1 MENIN
6 INKNIA
12 IKLSNLNKSYS
23 KKQVLF
29 DINLDIYEGELFGF
43 IGKNGVGK
51 STTIECIL
59 GSKLF
64 DTGEILV
71 EGINIKEKPIE
82 VKKMIGYV
90 ASEPTCYEDMTGA
103 KYLEFVAS
111 IYQISPQIFV
121 KNLDFLVRKF
131 EFKEEDLYRQISE
144 YSHGMK
150 QKVCLMASLIHNPK
164 IWILDEPTV
173 GLDAMSANE
182 LSLLM
187 KDYVKHGNT
196 VFVASHNIDL
206 IAKLCD
212 RVAIIKDGKI
222 YNIFDLKREPS
233 LRNRIQNIFLRLYQE
248 KDKDDR
254 SISS

>member
-1 MENIN
+1 MN
-6 INKNIA
+6 NIA
-12 IKLSNLNKSYS
+12 IKLTNLNKSYG
-23 KKQVLF
+23 KKKVLY
-29 DINLDIYEGELFGF
+29 DINLEIYQGELFGF

-51 STTIECIL
+51 STTIDCIL

-64 DTGEILV
+64 DSGEILV
-71 EGINIKEKPIE
+71 NDINIKEKPIK

-103 KYLEFVAS
+103 KYLQFVAS
-111 IYQISPQIFV
+111 IYEISPQIFV
-121 KNLDFLVRKF
+121 KNLDYLLKKF
-131 EFKEEDLYRQISE
+131 EFKEEDLYRQIKE

-150 QKVCLMASLIHNPK
+150 QKICLIASLIHNPK

-196 VFVASHNIDL
+196 CFVASHNIDL
-206 IAKLCD
+206 ISKLCD

-222 YNIFDLKREPS
+222 YQIFDLKHEPS
-233 LRNRIQNIFLRLYQE
+233 LRNKIQNIFLRLYQE
-248 KDKDDR
+248 KEVK
-254 SISS
+254 

>member
-1 MENIN
+1 MPELIPS
-6 INKNIA
+6 
-12 IKLSNLNKSYS
+12 IKITNLNKSYG
-23 KKQVLF
+23 KKQVLY
-29 DINLDIYEGELFGF
+29 DINLEIYEGELFGF
-43 IGKNGVGK
+43 IGINGVGK

-64 DTGEILV
+64 DSGEILV
-71 EGINIKEKPIE
+71 DGLDIKKEPIK
-82 VKKMIGYV
+82 VKNMIGYV
-90 ASEPTCYEDMTGA
+90 ASEPTCYEDMKGA
-103 KYLEFVAS
+103 EYLQFIAS

-121 KNLDFLVRKF
+121 KNLDYLVKKF
-131 EFKEEDLYRQISE
+131 EFKEEDLYRKINE

-150 QKVCLMASLIHNPK
+150 QKICLIASLIHNPK

-196 VFVASHNIDL
+196 CFVASHNIDL

-222 YNIFDLKREPS
+222 YQIFDLKKEPS
-233 LRNRIQNIFLRLYQE
+233 LRNKIQNIFLRLYQQ
-248 KDKDDR
+248 
-254 SISS
+254 

>member
-1 MENIN
+1 MSN
-6 INKNIA
+6 NIA
-12 IKLSNLNKSYS
+12 IKLTNLNKSYG
-23 KKQVLF
+23 KKQVLY
-29 DINLDIYEGELFGF
+29 DINLEIYQGELFGF

-51 STTIECIL
+51 STTIDCIL

-64 DTGEILV
+64 DSGEILV
-71 EGINIKEKPIE
+71 NDLNIKEKPIK

-103 KYLEFVAS
+103 KYLQFVAS
-111 IYQISPQIFV
+111 IYEISPQIFV
-121 KNLDFLVRKF
+121 KNLDYLLKKF
-131 EFKEEDLYRQISE
+131 EFKEEDLYRQIKE

-150 QKVCLMASLIHNPK
+150 QKICLIASLIHNPK

-196 VFVASHNIDL
+196 CFVASHNIDL
-206 IAKLCD
+206 ISKLCD
-212 RVAIIKDGKI
+212 RVAIIKDGRI
-222 YNIFDLKREPS
+222 YRIFDLKHEPS
-233 LRNRIQNIFLRLYQE
+233 LRNKIQNIFLRLYQE
-248 KDKDDR
+248 KEVK
-254 SISS
+254 

>member
-1 MENIN
+1 MPR
-6 INKNIA
+6 IA
-12 IKLSNLNKSYS
+12 IKLTNLNKSYG
-23 KKQVLF
+23 KKKVLY
-29 DINLDIYEGELFGF
+29 DINLEIYQGELFGF

-51 STTIECIL
+51 STTIDCIL

-64 DTGEILV
+64 DSGEILV
-71 EGINIKEKPIE
+71 NDINIKEKPIK

-103 KYLEFVAS
+103 KYLQFVAS
-111 IYQISPQIFV
+111 IYEISPQIFV
-121 KNLDFLVRKF
+121 KNLDYLLKKF
-131 EFKEEDLYRQISE
+131 EFKEEDLYRQIKE

-150 QKVCLMASLIHNPK
+150 QKICLIASLIHNPK

-196 VFVASHNIDL
+196 CFVASHNIDL
-206 IAKLCD
+206 ISKLCD

-222 YNIFDLKREPS
+222 YQIFDLKHEPS
-233 LRNRIQNIFLRLYQE
+233 LRNKIQNIFLRLYQE
-248 KDKDDR
+248 KETK
-254 SISS
+254 

>member
-1 MENIN
+1 MPH
-6 INKNIA
+6 IA
-12 IKLSNLNKSYS
+12 IKLTNLNKSYG
-23 KKQVLF
+23 KKKVLY
-29 DINLDIYEGELFGF
+29 DINLEIYQGELFGF

-51 STTIECIL
+51 STTIDCIL

-64 DTGEILV
+64 DSGGILV
-71 EGINIKEKPIE
+71 NDLNIKEKPIK

-103 KYLEFVAS
+103 KYLQFVAS
-111 IYQISPQIFV
+111 IYEISPQIFV
-121 KNLDFLVRKF
+121 KNLDYLLKKF
-131 EFKEEDLYRQISE
+131 EFKEEDLYRQIKE

-150 QKVCLMASLIHNPK
+150 QKICLIASLIHNPK

-196 VFVASHNIDL
+196 CFVASHNIDL
-206 IAKLCD
+206 ISKLCD
-212 RVAIIKDGKI
+212 RVAIIKDGRI
-222 YNIFDLKREPS
+222 YQIFDLKHEPS
-233 LRNRIQNIFLRLYQE
+233 LRNKIQNIFLRLYQE
-248 KDKDDR
+248 KETK
-254 SISS
+254 

>member
-1 MENIN
+1 MP
-6 INKNIA
+6 NIA
-12 IKLSNLNKSYS
+12 IKLTNLNKSYG
-23 KKQVLF
+23 KKKVLY
-29 DINLDIYEGELFGF
+29 DINLEIYQGELFGF

-51 STTIECIL
+51 STTIDCIL

-64 DTGEILV
+64 DSGEILV
-71 EGINIKEKPIE
+71 NDINIKVKPIK

-103 KYLEFVAS
+103 KYLQFVAS
-111 IYQISPQIFV
+111 IYEISPQIFV
-121 KNLDFLVRKF
+121 KNLDYLLKKF
-131 EFKEEDLYRQISE
+131 EFKEEDLYRQIKE

-150 QKVCLMASLIHNPK
+150 QKICLIASLIHNPK

-196 VFVASHNIDL
+196 CFVASHNIDL
-206 IAKLCD
+206 ISKLCD
-212 RVAIIKDGKI
+212 RVAIIKDGRI
-222 YNIFDLKREPS
+222 YQIFDLKHEPS
-233 LRNRIQNIFLRLYQE
+233 LRNKIQNIFLRLYQE
-248 KDKDDR
+248 KETK
-254 SISS
+254 

>member
-1 MENIN
+1 MNEE
-6 INKNIA
+6 
-12 IKLSNLNKSYS
+12 IKTSIKITNLNKSYN

-29 DINLDIYEGELFGF
+29 DINLEVYEGELFGF

-51 STTIECIL
+51 STTIECVL

-71 EGINIKEKPIE
+71 EGLDIKEKPIE

-90 ASEPTCYEDMTGA
+90 ASEPTCYEDMSGIQ
-103 KYLEFVAS
+103 YLQFIAS
-111 IYQISPQIFV
+111 LYKVNPQIFI
-121 KNLDFLVRKF
+121 KNLTFLEKKF
-131 EFKEEDLYRQISE
+131 EFLEEDLYREIKE

-173 GLDAMSANE
+173 GLDAMSTNE

-196 VFVASHNIDL
+196 CFVASHNIDL

-212 RVAIIKDGKI
+212 RVAIIKDGRI
-222 YNIFDLKREPS
+222 YEVYDLKHEPS
-233 LRNRIQNIFLRLYQE
+233 LRNRIEKIFLKLYQE
-248 KDKDDR
+248 KEE
-254 SISS
+254 

>member
-1 MENIN
+1 MP
-6 INKNIA
+6 NIA
-12 IKLSNLNKSYS
+12 IKLTNLNKSYG
-23 KKQVLF
+23 KKKVLY
-29 DINLDIYEGELFGF
+29 DINLEIYQGELFGF

-51 STTIECIL
+51 STTIDCIL

-64 DTGEILV
+64 DSGEILV
-71 EGINIKEKPIE
+71 NDINIKEKPIK

-103 KYLEFVAS
+103 KYLQFVAS
-111 IYQISPQIFV
+111 IYEISPQIFV
-121 KNLDFLVRKF
+121 KNLDYLLKKF
-131 EFKEEDLYRQISE
+131 EFKEEDLKI
-144 YSHGMK
+144 
-150 QKVCLMASLIHNPK
+150 CLIASLIHNPK

-196 VFVASHNIDL
+196 CFVASHNIDL
-206 IAKLCD
+206 ISKLCD

-222 YNIFDLKREPS
+222 YQIFDLKHEPS
-233 LRNRIQNIFLRLYQE
+233 LRNKIQNIFLRLYQE
-248 KDKDDR
+248 KETK
-254 SISS
+254 

>member
-1 MENIN
+1 MEQELNN
-6 INKNIA
+6 NIA
-12 IKLSNLNKSYS
+12 IKISELNKCYG
-23 KKQVLF
+23 KKQVLY
-29 DINLDIYEGELFGF
+29 DINLEINRGELFGF

-59 GSKLF
+59 GAKIF
-64 DTGEILV
+64 DSGIIEV

-90 ASEPTCYEDMTGA
+90 ASEPTCYEDMIGL
-103 KYLEFVAS
+103 KYIEFIAS
-111 IYQISPQIFV
+111 IYKISPQIFV
-121 KNLDFLVRKF
+121 KNLEYLLNKF
-131 EFKEEDLYRQISE
+131 EFKEEDLYREIRE

-150 QKVCLMASLIHNPK
+150 QKVCLIASLIHNPK

-196 VFVASHNIDL
+196 CFVASHNIDL
-206 IAKLCD
+206 ISKLCD

-222 YNIFDLKREPS
+222 FAVYDLKREPS
-233 LRNRIQNIFLRLYQE
+233 LRNRISNIFLKLYQE
-248 KDKDDR
+248 KKND
-254 SISS
+254 

>member
-1 MENIN
+1 MSETLNSS
-6 INKNIA
+6 
-12 IKLSNLNKSYS
+12 IKLVNLNKSYN

-29 DINLDIYEGELFGF
+29 DINLEIYEGELFGF

-64 DTGEILV
+64 DSGEIYV
-71 EGINIKEKPIE
+71 EGLDIKDKPIE

-90 ASEPTCYEDMTGA
+90 ASEPTCYEDMSGIQ
-103 KYLEFVAS
+103 YLQFVSS
-111 IYQISPQIFV
+111 IYQINPQIFF
-121 KNLDFLVRKF
+121 KNLTYLLKKF
-131 EFKEEDLYRQISE
+131 EFNEEDLYREIRE

-150 QKVCLMASLIHNPK
+150 QKVCLIASLIHNPK
-164 IWILDEPTV
+164 IRILDEPTV

-196 VFVASHNIDL
+196 CFVASHNIDL
-206 IAKLCD
+206 ISKLCD
-212 RVAIIKDGKI
+212 RVAIIKDGRI
-222 YNIFDLKREPS
+222 YEVYDLKHEPS
-233 LRNRIQNIFLRLYQE
+233 LRNRIEKIFLKLYQE
-248 KDKDDR
+248 NKE
-254 SISS
+254 

>member
-1 MENIN
+1 MPNT
-6 INKNIA
+6 A
-12 IKLSNLNKSYS
+12 IKLTNLNKSYG
-23 KKQVLF
+23 KKQVLY
-29 DINLDIYEGELFGF
+29 DINLEIYQGELFGF

-51 STTIECIL
+51 STTIDCIL

-64 DTGEILV
+64 DSGEILV
-71 EGINIKEKPIE
+71 NDLNIKEKPIK

-103 KYLEFVAS
+103 KYLQFVAS
-111 IYQISPQIFV
+111 IYEISPQIFV
-121 KNLDFLVRKF
+121 KNLDYLLKKF
-131 EFKEEDLYRQISE
+131 EFKEENLYRQIKE

-150 QKVCLMASLIHNPK
+150 QKICLIASLIHNPK

-196 VFVASHNIDL
+196 CFVASHNIDL
-206 IAKLCD
+206 ISKLCD
-212 RVAIIKDGKI
+212 RVAIIKDGRI
-222 YNIFDLKREPS
+222 YQIFDLKHEPS
-233 LRNRIQNIFLRLYQE
+233 LRNKIQNIFLSLYQE
-248 KDKDDR
+248 KEVK
-254 SISS
+254 

>member
-1 MENIN
+1 MP
-6 INKNIA
+6 NIA
-12 IKLSNLNKSYS
+12 IKLTNLNKSYG
-23 KKQVLF
+23 KKKVLY
-29 DINLDIYEGELFGF
+29 DINLKIYQGELFGF

-51 STTIECIL
+51 STTIDCIL

-64 DTGEILV
+64 DSGEILV
-71 EGINIKEKPIE
+71 NDLNIKEKPIK

-103 KYLEFVAS
+103 KYLQFVAS
-111 IYQISPQIFV
+111 IYEISPQIFV
-121 KNLDFLVRKF
+121 KNLDYLLKKF
-131 EFKEEDLYRQISE
+131 ESKEEDLYRQIKE

-150 QKVCLMASLIHNPK
+150 QKICLIASLIHNPK

-196 VFVASHNIDL
+196 CFVASHNIDL
-206 IAKLCD
+206 ISKLCD
-212 RVAIIKDGKI
+212 RVAIIKDGRI
-222 YNIFDLKREPS
+222 YQIFDLKHEPS
-233 LRNRIQNIFLRLYQE
+233 LRNKIQNIFLRLYQE
-248 KDKDDR
+248 KEVK
-254 SISS
+254 

>member
-1 MENIN
+1 MP
-6 INKNIA
+6 NIA
-12 IKLSNLNKSYS
+12 IKLTNLNKSYG
-23 KKQVLF
+23 KKKVLY
-29 DINLDIYEGELFGF
+29 DINLEIYQGELFGF

-51 STTIECIL
+51 STTIDCIL

-64 DTGEILV
+64 DSGEILV
-71 EGINIKEKPIE
+71 NDINIKEKPIK

-103 KYLEFVAS
+103 KYLQFVAS
-111 IYQISPQIFV
+111 IYEISPQIFV
-121 KNLDFLVRKF
+121 KNLDYLLKKF
-131 EFKEEDLYRQISE
+131 EFKEEDLYRQIKE

-150 QKVCLMASLIHNPK
+150 QKICLIASLIHNPK

-196 VFVASHNIDL
+196 CFVASHNIDL
-206 IAKLCD
+206 ISKLCD

-222 YNIFDLKREPS
+222 YQIFDLKHEPS
-233 LRNRIQNIFLRLYQE
+233 LRNKIQNIFLRLYQE
-248 KDKDDR
+248 KETK
-254 SISS
+254 

>member
-1 MENIN
+1 MPT
-6 INKNIA
+6 IA
-12 IKLSNLNKSYS
+12 IKLTNLNKSYG
-23 KKQVLF
+23 KKKVLY
-29 DINLDIYEGELFGF
+29 DINLEIYQGELFGF

-51 STTIECIL
+51 STTIDCIL

-64 DTGEILV
+64 DSGEILV
-71 EGINIKEKPIE
+71 NNLNIKEKPIK

-103 KYLEFVAS
+103 KYLQFVAS
-111 IYQISPQIFV
+111 IYEISPQIFV
-121 KNLDFLVRKF
+121 KNLDYLLKKF
-131 EFKEEDLYRQISE
+131 EFKEEDLYRQIKE

-150 QKVCLMASLIHNPK
+150 QKICLIASLIHNPK

-196 VFVASHNIDL
+196 CFVASHNIDL
-206 IAKLCD
+206 ISKLCD

-222 YNIFDLKREPS
+222 YQIFDLKHEPS
-233 LRNRIQNIFLRLYQE
+233 LRNKIQNIFLRLYQE
-248 KDKDDR
+248 KETK
-254 SISS
+254 

>member
-1 MENIN
+1 MPR
-6 INKNIA
+6 IA
-12 IKLSNLNKSYS
+12 IKLTNLNKSYG
-23 KKQVLF
+23 KKQVLY
-29 DINLDIYEGELFGF
+29 DINLEIYQGELFGF

-51 STTIECIL
+51 STTIDCIL

-64 DTGEILV
+64 DSGEILV
-71 EGINIKEKPIE
+71 NDLNIKEKPIK

-103 KYLEFVAS
+103 KYLQFVAS
-111 IYQISPQIFV
+111 IYEISPQIFV
-121 KNLDFLVRKF
+121 KNLDYLLKKF
-131 EFKEEDLYRQISE
+131 EFKEEDLYRQIKE

-150 QKVCLMASLIHNPK
+150 QKICLIASLIHNPK

-196 VFVASHNIDL
+196 CFVASHNIDL
-206 IAKLCD
+206 ISKLCD

-222 YNIFDLKREPS
+222 YQIFDLKHEPS
-233 LRNRIQNIFLRLYQE
+233 LRNKIQNIFLRLYQE
-248 KDKDDR
+248 KETK
-254 SISS
+254 

>member
-1 MENIN
+1 MN
-6 INKNIA
+6 NIA
-12 IKLSNLNKSYS
+12 IKLTNLNKSYG
-23 KKQVLF
+23 KKKVLY
-29 DINLDIYEGELFGF
+29 DINLEIYQGELFGF

-51 STTIECIL
+51 STTIDCIL

-64 DTGEILV
+64 DSGEILV
-71 EGINIKEKPIE
+71 NNLNIKEKPIK

-103 KYLEFVAS
+103 KYIQFVAS
-111 IYQISPQIFV
+111 IYEISPQIFV
-121 KNLDFLVRKF
+121 KNLDYLLKKF
-131 EFKEEDLYRQISE
+131 EFKEEDLYRQIKE

-150 QKVCLMASLIHNPK
+150 QKICLIASLIHNPK

-196 VFVASHNIDL
+196 CFVASHNIDL
-206 IAKLCD
+206 ISKLCD

-222 YNIFDLKREPS
+222 YQIFDLKHEPS
-233 LRNRIQNIFLRLYQE
+233 LRNKIQNIFLRLYQE
-248 KDKDDR
+248 KETK
-254 SISS
+254 

>member
-1 MENIN
+1 MSN
-6 INKNIA
+6 NIA
-12 IKLSNLNKSYS
+12 IKLTNLNKSYG
-23 KKQVLF
+23 KKKVLY
-29 DINLDIYEGELFGF
+29 DINLEIYQGELFGF

-51 STTIECIL
+51 STTIDCIL

-64 DTGEILV
+64 DSGEILV
-71 EGINIKEKPIE
+71 NDLNIKEKPIK

-103 KYLEFVAS
+103 KYLQFVAS
-111 IYQISPQIFV
+111 IYEISPQIFV
-121 KNLDFLVRKF
+121 KNLDYLLKKF
-131 EFKEEDLYRQISE
+131 EFKEEDLYRQIKE

-150 QKVCLMASLIHNPK
+150 QKICLIASLIHNPK

-196 VFVASHNIDL
+196 CFVASHNIDL
-206 IAKLCD
+206 ISKLCD
-212 RVAIIKDGKI
+212 RVAIIKDGRI
-222 YNIFDLKREPS
+222 YQIFDLKHEPS
-233 LRNRIQNIFLRLYQE
+233 LRNKIQNIFLRLYQE
-248 KDKDDR
+248 KEVK
-254 SISS
+254 

>member
-1 MENIN
+1 MSETLSSS
-6 INKNIA
+6 
-12 IKLSNLNKSYS
+12 IKLVNLNKSYN

-29 DINLDIYEGELFGF
+29 DINLEIYEGELFGF

-64 DTGEILV
+64 DSGEIFV
-71 EGINIKEKPIE
+71 EGLDIKDKPIE

-90 ASEPTCYEDMTGA
+90 TSEPTCYEDMSGLQ
-103 KYLEFVAS
+103 YLQFVSS
-111 IYQISPQIFV
+111 IYQINPQIFF
-121 KNLDFLVRKF
+121 KNLTYLLKKF
-131 EFKEEDLYRQISE
+131 EFNEEDLYREIRE

-150 QKVCLMASLIHNPK
+150 QKVCLIASLIHNPK

-196 VFVASHNIDL
+196 CFVASHNIDL
-206 IAKLCD
+206 ISKLCD
-212 RVAIIKDGKI
+212 RVAIIKDGRI
-222 YNIFDLKREPS
+222 YEVYDLKHEPS
-233 LRNRIQNIFLRLYQE
+233 LRNRIEKIFLKLYQE
-248 KDKDDR
+248 KEE
-254 SISS
+254 

>member
-1 MENIN
+1 MPH
-6 INKNIA
+6 IA
-12 IKLSNLNKSYS
+12 IKLTNLNKSYG
-23 KKQVLF
+23 KKKVLY
-29 DINLDIYEGELFGF
+29 DINLEIYQGELFGF

-51 STTIECIL
+51 STTIDCIL

-64 DTGEILV
+64 DSGEILV
-71 EGINIKEKPIE
+71 NDLNIKEKPIK

-103 KYLEFVAS
+103 KYLQFVAS
-111 IYQISPQIFV
+111 IYEISPQIFV
-121 KNLDFLVRKF
+121 KNLDYLLKKF
-131 EFKEEDLYRQISE
+131 EFKEEDLYRQIKE

-150 QKVCLMASLIHNPK
+150 QKICLIASLIHNPK

-196 VFVASHNIDL
+196 CFVASHNIDL
-206 IAKLCD
+206 ISKLCD

-222 YNIFDLKREPS
+222 YQIFDLKHEPS
-233 LRNRIQNIFLRLYQE
+233 LRNKIQNIFLRLYQE
-248 KDKDDR
+248 KETK
-254 SISS
+254 

>member
-1 MENIN
+1 MP
-6 INKNIA
+6 NIA
-12 IKLSNLNKSYS
+12 IKLTNLNKSYG
-23 KKQVLF
+23 KKKVLY
-29 DINLDIYEGELFGF
+29 DINLEIYRGELFGF

-51 STTIECIL
+51 STTIDCIL

-64 DTGEILV
+64 DSGEILV
-71 EGINIKEKPIE
+71 NDLNIKEKPIK

-103 KYLEFVAS
+103 KYLQFVAS
-111 IYQISPQIFV
+111 IYEISPQIFV
-121 KNLDFLVRKF
+121 KNLDYLLKKF
-131 EFKEEDLYRQISE
+131 EFKEEDLYRQIKE

-150 QKVCLMASLIHNPK
+150 QKICLIASLIHNPN

-196 VFVASHNIDL
+196 CFVASHNIDL
-206 IAKLCD
+206 ISKLCD

-222 YNIFDLKREPS
+222 YQIFDLKHEPS
-233 LRNRIQNIFLRLYQE
+233 LRNKIQNIFLRLYQE
-248 KDKDDR
+248 KETK
-254 SISS
+254 

>member
-1 MENIN
+1 MP
-6 INKNIA
+6 NIA
-12 IKLSNLNKSYS
+12 IKLTNLNKSYG
-23 KKQVLF
+23 KKKVLY
-29 DINLDIYEGELFGF
+29 DVNIEIYQGELFGF

-51 STTIECIL
+51 STTIDCIL

-64 DTGEILV
+64 DSGEILV
-71 EGINIKEKPIE
+71 NDLNIKEKPIK

-103 KYLEFVAS
+103 KYLQFVAS
-111 IYQISPQIFV
+111 IYEISPQIFV
-121 KNLDFLVRKF
+121 KNLDYLLKKF
-131 EFKEEDLYRQISE
+131 EFKEEDLYREIKE

-150 QKVCLMASLIHNPK
+150 QKICLIASLIHNPS

-196 VFVASHNIDL
+196 CFVASHNIDL
-206 IAKLCD
+206 ISKLCD

-222 YNIFDLKREPS
+222 YQIFDLKHEPS
-233 LRNRIQNIFLRLYQE
+233 LRNKIQNIFLRLYQE
-248 KDKDDR
+248 KETK
-254 SISS
+254 

>member
-1 MENIN
+1 MPT
-6 INKNIA
+6 IA
-12 IKLSNLNKSYS
+12 IKLNNLNKSYG
-23 KKQVLF
+23 KKKVLY
-29 DINLDIYEGELFGF
+29 DINLEIYQGELFGF

-51 STTIECIL
+51 STTIDCIL

-64 DTGEILV
+64 DSGEILV
-71 EGINIKEKPIE
+71 NDINIKEKPIK

-90 ASEPTCYEDMTGA
+90 ASEPTCYEDMTGV
-103 KYLEFVAS
+103 KYLQFVAS
-111 IYQISPQIFV
+111 IYEISPQIFV
-121 KNLDFLVRKF
+121 KNLDYLLKKF
-131 EFKEEDLYRQISE
+131 EFKEEDLYRQIKE

-150 QKVCLMASLIHNPK
+150 QKICLIASLIHNPK

-196 VFVASHNIDL
+196 CFVASHNIDL
-206 IAKLCD
+206 ISKLCD

-222 YNIFDLKREPS
+222 YQIFDLKHEPS
-233 LRNRIQNIFLRLYQE
+233 LRNKIQNIFLRLYQE
-248 KDKDDR
+248 KETK
-254 SISS
+254 

>member
-1 MENIN
+1 MPH
-6 INKNIA
+6 IA
-12 IKLSNLNKSYS
+12 IKLTNLNKSYG
-23 KKQVLF
+23 KKKVLY
-29 DINLDIYEGELFGF
+29 DINLEIYQGELFGF

-51 STTIECIL
+51 STTIDCIL

-64 DTGEILV
+64 DSGEILV
-71 EGINIKEKPIE
+71 NDLNIKEKPIK

-103 KYLEFVAS
+103 KYLQFVAS
-111 IYQISPQIFV
+111 IYEISPQIFV
-121 KNLDFLVRKF
+121 KNLDYLLKKF
-131 EFKEEDLYRQISE
+131 EFKEEDLYRQIKE

-150 QKVCLMASLIHNPK
+150 QKICLIASLIHNPK

-196 VFVASHNIDL
+196 CFVASHNIDL
-206 IAKLCD
+206 ISKLCD

-222 YNIFDLKREPS
+222 YQIFDLKHEPS
-233 LRNRIQNIFLRLYQE
+233 LRNKIQNIFLRLYQE
-248 KDKDDR
+248 KEVK
-254 SISS
+254 

>member
-1 MENIN
+1 MSDQILTSS
-6 INKNIA
+6 
-12 IKLSNLNKSYS
+12 IKITNLNKSYN

-29 DINLDIYEGELFGF
+29 DINLEVYEGELFGF

-51 STTIECIL
+51 STTIECVL

-71 EGINIKEKPIE
+71 EGLDIKEKPIE

-90 ASEPTCYEDMTGA
+90 ASEPTCYEDMSGIQ
-103 KYLEFVAS
+103 YLQFIAS
-111 IYQISPQIFV
+111 LYKVNPQIFI
-121 KNLDFLVRKF
+121 KNLTFLEKKF
-131 EFKEEDLYRQISE
+131 EFLEEDLYREIKE

-173 GLDAMSANE
+173 GLDAMSTNE

-196 VFVASHNIDL
+196 CFVASHNIDL

-212 RVAIIKDGKI
+212 RVAIIKDGRIFNI
-222 YNIFDLKREPS
+222 YDLKREPS
-233 LRNRIQNIFLRLYQE
+233 LRNRIEKIFLKLYE
-248 KDKDDR
+248 GN
-254 SISS
+254 SE

>member
-1 MENIN
+1 MSN
-6 INKNIA
+6 NIA
-12 IKLSNLNKSYS
+12 IKLTNLNKSYG
-23 KKQVLF
+23 KKKVLY
-29 DINLDIYEGELFGF
+29 DINLEIYQGELFGF

-51 STTIECIL
+51 STTIDCIL

-64 DTGEILV
+64 DSGEILV
-71 EGINIKEKPIE
+71 NNLNIKEKPIK

-103 KYLEFVAS
+103 KYLQFVAS
-111 IYQISPQIFV
+111 IYEISPQIFV
-121 KNLDFLVRKF
+121 KNLDYLLKKF
-131 EFKEEDLYRQISE
+131 EFKEEDLYRQIKE

-150 QKVCLMASLIHNPK
+150 QKICLIASLIHNPK

-196 VFVASHNIDL
+196 CFVASHNIDL
-206 IAKLCD
+206 ISKLCD
-212 RVAIIKDGKI
+212 RVAIIKDGRI
-222 YNIFDLKREPS
+222 YQIFDLKHEPS
-233 LRNRIQNIFLRLYQE
+233 LRNKIQNIFLRLYQE
-248 KDKDDR
+248 KEVK
-254 SISS
+254 

>member
-1 MENIN
+1 MSN
-6 INKNIA
+6 NIA
-12 IKLSNLNKSYS
+12 IKLTNLNKSYG
-23 KKQVLF
+23 KKKVLY
-29 DINLDIYEGELFGF
+29 DVNLEIYQGELFGF

-51 STTIECIL
+51 STTIDCIL

-64 DTGEILV
+64 DSGEILV
-71 EGINIKEKPIE
+71 NDINIKEKPIK

-103 KYLEFVAS
+103 KYLQFVAS
-111 IYQISPQIFV
+111 IYEISPQIFV
-121 KNLDFLVRKF
+121 KNLDYLLKKF
-131 EFKEEDLYRQISE
+131 EFKEEDLYRQIKE

-150 QKVCLMASLIHNPK
+150 QKICLIASLIHNPK

-196 VFVASHNIDL
+196 CFVASHNIDL
-206 IAKLCD
+206 ISKLCD

-222 YNIFDLKREPS
+222 YQIFDLKHEPS
-233 LRNRIQNIFLRLYQE
+233 LRNKIQNIFLRLYQE
-248 KDKDDR
+248 KETK
-254 SISS
+254 

>member
-1 MENIN
+1 MSDQILTSS
-6 INKNIA
+6 
-12 IKLSNLNKSYS
+12 IKITNLNKSYN

-29 DINLDIYEGELFGF
+29 DINLEVYEGELFGF

-51 STTIECIL
+51 STTIECVL

-71 EGINIKEKPIE
+71 EGLDIKEKPIE
-82 VKKMIGYV
+82 VKKLIGYV
-90 ASEPTCYEDMTGA
+90 ASEPTCYEDMSGIQ
-103 KYLEFVAS
+103 YLQFIAS
-111 IYQISPQIFV
+111 LYKVNPQIFI
-121 KNLDFLVRKF
+121 KNLTFLEKKF
-131 EFKEEDLYRQISE
+131 EFLEEDLYREIKE

-173 GLDAMSANE
+173 GLDAMSTNE

-196 VFVASHNIDL
+196 CFVASHNIDL

-212 RVAIIKDGKI
+212 RVAIIKDGRIFNI
-222 YNIFDLKREPS
+222 YDLKREPS
-233 LRNRIQNIFLRLYQE
+233 LRNRIEKIFLKLYE
-248 KDKDDR
+248 GN
-254 SISS
+254 SE

>member
-1 MENIN
+1 MN
-6 INKNIA
+6 NIA
-12 IKLSNLNKSYS
+12 IKLTNLNKSYG
-23 KKQVLF
+23 KKKVLY
-29 DINLDIYEGELFGF
+29 DINLEIYQGELFGF

-51 STTIECIL
+51 STTIDCIL

-64 DTGEILV
+64 DSGEILV
-71 EGINIKEKPIE
+71 NDINIKEKPIK

-103 KYLEFVAS
+103 KYLQFVAS
-111 IYQISPQIFV
+111 IYEISPQIFV
-121 KNLDFLVRKF
+121 KNLDYLLKKF
-131 EFKEEDLYRQISE
+131 EFKEEDLYRQIKE

-150 QKVCLMASLIHNPK
+150 QKICLIASLIHNPK

-196 VFVASHNIDL
+196 CFVASHNIDL
-206 IAKLCD
+206 ISKLCD

-222 YNIFDLKREPS
+222 YQIFDLKHEPS
-233 LRNRIQNIFLRLYQE
+233 LRNKIQNIFLRLYQE
-248 KDKDDR
+248 KETK
-254 SISS
+254 